1 MAVAVSGAKR
11 VRQASPPPQVEEIWA
26 RLQEGPDHVKGGATS
41 PYEDPLLVAETP
53 ATTSAM
59 WDSGTSS
66 SCAVPADRK
75 VGVGVRLVT
84 GGFWIGL

>member
-11 VRQASPPPQVEEIWA
+11 VRRASPPPQVEEIWA

-53 ATTSAM
+53 TTTSAM
-59 WDSGTSS
+59 WD
-66 SCAVPADRK
+66 
-75 VGVGVRLVT
+75 
-84 GGFWIGL
+84 